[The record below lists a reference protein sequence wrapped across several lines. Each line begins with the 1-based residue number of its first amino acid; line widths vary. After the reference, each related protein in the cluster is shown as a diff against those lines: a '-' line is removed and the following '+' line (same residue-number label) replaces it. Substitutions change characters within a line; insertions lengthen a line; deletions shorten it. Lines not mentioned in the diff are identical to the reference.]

1 MAIQVTGSFQLQNGT
16 YAENPQL
23 WLNPN
28 LPYKG
33 VLNLQTQVAIQRS
46 GSSPYPSPQP
56 TPTVQ
61 YFVVD
66 NIYYNNI
73 NLDILP
79 TSSME
84 NPYDALIDSLNNYVV
99 DILEVEQPNCTY
111 NVLV

>member
-1 MAIQVTGSFQLQNGT
+1 MSIQVTGSFQLQNGT
-16 YAENPQL
+16 FAENPQL

-46 GSSPYPSPQP
+46 GSVYPTPVPQP
-56 TPTVQ
+56 STQ
-61 YFVVD
+61 YYVVD

-73 NLDILP
+73 NLAILP
-79 TSSME
+79 TSSMV

-99 DILEVEQPNCTY
+99 DVLEIEQPDCTY
-111 NVLV
+111 TVLV